1 MIVIQSISEKKQF
14 PNSGTIN
21 FPKLDWFFTQLF
33 NLSNVNLVFEH
44 QKSSVNYHNFQVF
57 IQCTEYSFMVTLFDK
72 AVSTPLYVAMALVL

>member
-44 QKSSVNYHNFQVF
+44 QKSSV